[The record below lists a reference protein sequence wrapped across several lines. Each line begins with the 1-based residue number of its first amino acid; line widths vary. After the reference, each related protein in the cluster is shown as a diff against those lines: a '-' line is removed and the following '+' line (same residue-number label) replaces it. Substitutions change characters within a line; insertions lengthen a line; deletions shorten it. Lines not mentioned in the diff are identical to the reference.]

1 MKALIFLM
9 IICSIITGVTGN
21 LGFISLYEMEFDGPV
36 SLFKLGN
43 YNSSMLVLWIVLVLS
58 HLALISLIFLTKSN
72 YFKTL
77 LVWVP
82 LMFLII
88 FIVFVFW
95 SFFLLIPFIIV
106 WIIALVKQRNI
117 NKLRLIKTSLL

>member
-1 MKALIFLM
+1 MKILIFLM
-9 IICSIITGVTGN
+9 IIFSIITGVTGN
-21 LGFISLYEMEFDGPV
+21 LGFISLYNIEFIGPIAILK
-36 SLFKLGN
+36 SGN
-43 YNSSMLVLWIVLVLS
+43 YNLSMVVLWIVLVLS
-58 HLALISLIFLTKSN
+58 HLALISLIFLTRSN

-82 LMFLII
+82 LMFLVI

-106 WIIALVKQRNI
+106 WLIALFKQGR
-117 NKLRLIKTSLL
+117 KSSLALK